1 MAQGNVEIVRRW
13 NASYNQRD
21 MDALIKLT
29 DPELEFRS
37 VFLAMESTFR
47 GHEGLS
53 AYFKAVEDAYE
64 RFEVVPEDYLDAG
77 AAVLI
82 LCRIEW
88 RGKGSG
94 AEGKVPLAVCA
105 WLKAGRIFHIE
116 SYTDRSDGFRAVGLS
131 EQDAH
136 AGP

>member
-1 MAQGNVEIVRRW
+1 
-13 NASYNQRD
+13 
-21 MDALIKLT
+21 
-29 DPELEFRS
+29 
-37 VFLAMESTFR
+37 MESHFR

-64 RFEVVPEDYLDAG
+64 RFEVIPEDYLDAG
-77 AAVLI
+77 AAVLV

-105 WLKAGRIFHIE
+105 WLKAGRVFHIE
-116 SYTDRSDGFRAVGLS
+116 SYADRRDGFRAAGLS

-136 AGP
+136 ADS

>member
-1 MAQGNVEIVRRW
+1 MSQENVEIVRRW
-13 NASYNQRD
+13 NTFYNQRD

-29 DPELEFRS
+29 DPDIEFRS
-37 VFLAMESTFR
+37 VFLAMESAFR

-94 AEGKVPLAVCA
+94 AEGTVPVAVAA
-105 WLKAGRIFHIE
+105 WLKAGRVFHIE
-116 SYTDRSDGFRAVGLS
+116 SFTDARDGFRAVGLS

-136 AGP
+136 AGS